1 MFALWG
7 ACNLVLIAVFLIRGK
22 LRRRGAASRR
32 RLIFAQLALAMLALA
47 AVFWVSCET
56 SIYTNVIQPSTKN
69 GTPTGNY
76 VITIQGTYVGSTAGN
91 GISSGTQVTVTHQTV
106 VNLVVQ

>member
-1 MFALWG
+1 MQPDTDRCLSYSWEIAAARAG
-7 ACNLVLIAVFLIRGK
+7 QPTQAC
-22 LRRRGAASRR
+22 LRAIGVGYVGS
-32 RLIFAQLALAMLALA
+32 A

-56 SIYTNVIQPSTKN
+56 DIYTNVIQPSSVN

-76 VITIQGTYVGSTAGN
+76 TIAIVGTYIGSTAGN
-91 GISSGTQVTVTHQTV
+91 GITTGTQTTVTRLTS